1 MARVTSIERHQHP
14 PHSSADSD
22 PPAPLTLARDVLMFS
37 MFSMLAMQLFCTLP
51 HASRMYSQKLR
62 CPSEL
67 NQLPDP
73 DPRVKQGIETSPS
86 HNSPF
91 CKHATMATAVCVS
104 PQILASVRI
113 T

>member
-14 PHSSADSD
+14 PTAQQIRT
-22 PPAPLTLARDVLMFS
+22 PAPLTLARDVLMFS

-86 HNSPF
+86 HNSP
-91 CKHATMATAVCVS
+91 
-104 PQILASVRI
+104 LL
-113 T
+113 